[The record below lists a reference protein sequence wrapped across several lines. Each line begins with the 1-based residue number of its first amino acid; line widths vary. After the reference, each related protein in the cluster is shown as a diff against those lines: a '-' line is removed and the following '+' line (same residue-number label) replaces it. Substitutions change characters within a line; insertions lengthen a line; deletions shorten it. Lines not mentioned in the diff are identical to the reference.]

1 MVPGMDFPDKFREA
15 REEVGLDQ
23 ADIARQLG
31 ISASSVSQWEGGKTH
46 PSKKHWPALCV
57 MLKVDP
63 SFFLDITPVIE
74 SDVSAPVE
82 TSLPAA
88 AEMPRDVP
96 IYGLAAA
103 AHRSD
108 GALNMLPGIV
118 DRGRRP
124 PALSAARD
132 LYGLFIASD
141 SMEPVYRRGDL
152 VYVRSRLQPRIGDDV
167 IIQVASPN
175 DGDQPACFIKRLVRR
190 TADRIIAE
198 QFNPP
203 QQIEFAVSEVIAI
216 HRVLTM
222 GEALGT

>member
-1 MVPGMDFPDKFREA
+1 MDFPEKFRVA
-15 REEVGLDQ
+15 REAAGLDQ
-23 ADIARQLG
+23 AQIARQLN
-31 ISASSVSQWEGGKTH
+31 IQPSSVSQWEGGKTH
-46 PSKKHWPALCV
+46 PSKKHWPTLAIL
-57 MLKVDP
+57 LRVDP
-63 SFFLDITPVIE
+63 AFFYE
-74 SDVSAPVE
+74 SGAVAAEVSAPVAAE
-82 TSLPAA
+82 LPPA

-103 AHRSD
+103 ADRRD

-124 PALSAARD
+124 PALAAARD

-152 VYVRSRLQPRIGDDV
+152 IYVRSRLQPRIGDDV
-167 IIQVASPN
+167 IIQVVPETE
-175 DGDQPACFIKRLVRR
+175 GDQPACFIKRLVRR
-190 TADRIIAE
+190 TADRLIAE

-203 QQIEFAVSEVIAI
+203 QQIEFAMAEVIAI